1 MDELTYVVDNTIKEK
16 LNNYECVHN
25 FEHIEKLI
33 EDINNIEYMDEYNK
47 IIEILQKDNLFENEK
62 LEMKYNGDDLH
73 YEKIVLISILEYKI
87 EGLKRIKK
95 YNYSEELENHE
106 KNKRIEMLKKYKTQ
120 NLNDILNKLSRLKN
134 IKDKINNEIYN
145 ILNEYIESDSE
156 ILLLNAYN
164 FDLLNNY
171 LVEVYEKPLN
181 NNKRTFMIKTE
192 YEFIKE
198 RIIRTTV

>member
-33 EDINNIEYMDEYNK
+33 EDINNIEYIDEYNK

-62 LEMKYNGDDLH
+62 FEMKYNGDDLH

-145 ILNEYIESDSE
+145 ILNEYIESNSE

-171 LVEVYEKPLN
+171 LEEVYEKPLN

-198 RIIRTTV
+198 RIIKITA